1 MNIIYYY
8 FLYCYLLIKIPQEV
22 IQSLGIHENEEI
34 YVYPI
39 TQKSEIPAP
48 AKQVFLEPITMD
60 DWYEDYYIESTLLF
74 IHYLFIFSLEL

>member
-1 MNIIYYY
+1 M
-8 FLYCYLLIKIPQEV
+8 KIPQEV

-39 TQKSEIPAP
+39 TQKSEIPTP

-60 DWYEDYYIESTLLF
+60 DWYEN
-74 IHYLFIFSLEL
+74 